1 MKYDKIQEGRFI
13 DRPNRFIAHVELDD
27 REETVHVK
35 NTGRCRELLIPGA
48 AVYVQDGQNPERK
61 TKWDLIAVQKQNR
74 LINMDSQIPNQV
86 VREWLEKGHLF
97 ENITRIRPEYTY
109 GNSRFDLYVEADGK
123 KALIEVKG
131 VTLEDNGAARFP
143 DAPSERAVKHLE
155 ELIQAMENGYEAY
168 VFFVIQM
175 KDVRYF
181 TPNVNT
187 HPQFGEALKKA
198 AAAGVKI
205 LAYDCQVEP
214 DRIEAADPVPVVLE
228 DPELYE
234 IRGPLVEWYREHH
247 RDLPWRNQ
255 PSPYHVWVSE
265 IMLQQ
270 TRVEAVKPYYQRFLS
285 ALPTVKDLAEAPED
299 QLLKLW
305 EGLGYYNRVRNMQKA
320 AQQVMADYG
329 GEFPVT
335 YEGIRSL
342 KGIGSYT
349 AGAICSFAYGIPKP
363 AVDGNVLR
371 VIMRLTGDDSDIMKQ
386 STKKQVEEKLE
397 RVIPAEA
404 ASDFNQGLIELGAIV
419 CVPNGQPKCEECP
432 LAYVCRARIE
442 GRIEELPVKTKAKD
456 RRNENRTILVFRD
469 GEKTAICK
477 RPDKGLLAGMYE
489 LPNYLGHMSRKE
501 VTEYSKEIGLMP
513 VRIKKLPEAK
523 HIFSHVEWH
532 MIGYEVR
539 VDELEKTNEKGFL
552 FIHPEEIQ
560 EKYPIPAA
568 FGKYLPFG
576 GVK

>member
-74 LINMDSQIPNQV
+74 LINIDSQIPNQV

-181 TPNVNT
+181 TPNINT

-205 LAYDCQVEP
+205 LA
-214 DRIEAADPVPVVLE
+214 
-228 DPELYE
+228 
-234 IRGPLVEWYREHH
+234 
-247 RDLPWRNQ
+247 
-255 PSPYHVWVSE
+255 
-265 IMLQQ
+265 
-270 TRVEAVKPYYQRFLS
+270 
-285 ALPTVKDLAEAPED
+285 
-299 QLLKLW
+299 
-305 EGLGYYNRVRNMQKA
+305 
-320 AQQVMADYG
+320 
-329 GEFPVT
+329 
-335 YEGIRSL
+335 
-342 KGIGSYT
+342 
-349 AGAICSFAYGIPKP
+349 
-363 AVDGNVLR
+363 
-371 VIMRLTGDDSDIMKQ
+371 
-386 STKKQVEEKLE
+386 
-397 RVIPAEA
+397 
-404 ASDFNQGLIELGAIV
+404 
-419 CVPNGQPKCEECP
+419 
-432 LAYVCRARIE
+432 
-442 GRIEELPVKTKAKD
+442 
-456 RRNENRTILVFRD
+456 
-469 GEKTAICK
+469 
-477 RPDKGLLAGMYE
+477 
-489 LPNYLGHMSRKE
+489 
-501 VTEYSKEIGLMP
+501 
-513 VRIKKLPEAK
+513 
-523 HIFSHVEWH
+523 
-532 MIGYEVR
+532 
-539 VDELEKTNEKGFL
+539 
-552 FIHPEEIQ
+552 
-560 EKYPIPAA
+560 
-568 FGKYLPFG
+568 
-576 GVK
+576 